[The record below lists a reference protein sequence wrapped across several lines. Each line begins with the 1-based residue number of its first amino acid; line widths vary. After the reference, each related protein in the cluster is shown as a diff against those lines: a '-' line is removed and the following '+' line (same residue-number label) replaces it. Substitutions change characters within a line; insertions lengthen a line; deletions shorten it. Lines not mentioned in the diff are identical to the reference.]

1 MRTYIG
7 NFATQ
12 SYLSYK
18 GLFFWLN
25 WPAYTSNVFIRPV
38 LLMAM
43 FSLAGRFAGDE
54 GAAERYAVGMV
65 AIAAMQIVQGGIAQ
79 SFDRERSSGTLW
91 VLFSSAGSRAVSYL
105 SRGVL
110 HYGNGLLSAATT
122 LLFAWLL
129 FGVALPEADWAV
141 TSGAIALISLSSVA
155 FWLMMGSFVIVLRDW
170 FSAPALAYG
179 LIIALTGAFIPREAL
194 PAPLGDLGLLLP
206 LTWALPALRDALG
219 QGEAD
224 VATALLGELVVAIAY
239 FVVALVLLRLVEWR
253 ARTTGAYD
261 TL

>member
-1 MRTYIG
+1 
-7 NFATQ
+7 
-12 SYLSYK
+12 
-18 GLFFWLN
+18 
-25 WPAYTSNVFIRPV
+25 
-38 LLMAM
+38 
-43 FSLAGRFAGDE
+43 
-54 GAAERYAVGMV
+54 
-65 AIAAMQIVQGGIAQ
+65 
-79 SFDRERSSGTLW
+79 
-91 VLFSSAGSRAVSYL
+91 
-105 SRGVL
+105 
-110 HYGNGLLSAATT
+110 
-122 LLFAWLL
+122 
-129 FGVALPEADWAV
+129 
-141 TSGAIALISLSSVA
+141 
-155 FWLMMGSFVIVLRDW
+155 MMGSFVIVLRDW